1 MSTLYREHC
10 PAPNHGYDVSGNEI
24 RSIPRC
30 SFCGKSARN
39 VKTLVAGQGDSGVQI
54 CNACVTLCKGIV
66 DDGPVAT
73 EPTAT
78 FADMRPKAIREYLDL
93 HIIGQSRAKIG
104 LSVGVYNHFK
114 RIRDNA
120 LEDDDLDD
128 ATELSKGNILM
139 IGPTG
144 TGKTHIART
153 IAQKLGV
160 PFTIADATTLTEAGY
175 VGEDVESIVKNLWL
189 AANKDA
195 DLASQGIV
203 CVDEV
208 DKIARAGASAGS
220 VRDVG
225 GEGVQQ
231 ALLKI
236 VEGQVVTFQPDGA
249 RGRPQAEPIEVDTKN
264 VLFICCGAFVGLED
278 IVQRRLSH
286 TQIGFGAT
294 TKKAP
299 LTRSEILQRVR
310 GEDLVQF
317 GLIPEF
323 VGRVPVVVSLDE
335 LTERDLVEI
344 LWKPKNAI
352 VKQYQRLL
360 ELQGVKLRF
369 ETDAL
374 DAIVKRALE
383 RKSGARGLRAI
394 VEDVMLEVMYELPSL
409 KTIGECVITAASV
422 NEGARPLLLPKT
434 TDAA

>member
-1 MSTLYREHC
+1 MKNL
-10 PAPNHGYDVSGNEI
+10 I
-24 RSIPRC
+24 
-30 SFCGKSARN
+30 
-39 VKTLVAGQGDSGVQI
+39 AGQGQANVQI

-66 DDGPVAT
+66 DDVPAVDA
-73 EPTAT
+73 PTAT
-78 FADMRPKAIREYLDL
+78 FADMRPKAIREYLDE
-93 HIIGQSRAKIG
+93 HIIGQDKAKVG
-104 LSVGVYNHFK
+104 LSVAVYNHFK
-114 RIRDNA
+114 RIRDNENDDVDE
-120 LEDDDLDD
+120 EDD
-128 ATELSKGNILM
+128 TELSKGNVLM

-144 TGKTHIART
+144 TGKTLFART
-153 IAQKLGV
+153 IAKKLGV
-160 PFTIADATTLTEAGY
+160 PFTIADATTLTQAGY

-195 DLASQGIV
+195 ALASQGIV

-208 DKIARAGASAGS
+208 DKIARASSASGS

-249 RGRPQAEPIEVDTKN
+249 RRQPQAETVDVDTKN

-278 IVQRRLSH
+278 IVQRRLAH
-286 TQIGFGAT
+286 AQIGFGGTARKET
-294 TKKAP
+294 
-299 LTRSEILQRVR
+299 LTRSQILQRVR

-323 VGRVPVVVSLDE
+323 VGRVPVIITLDE
-335 LTERDLVEI
+335 LSERDLVEI

-369 ETDAL
+369 ESDAL
-374 DAIVKRALE
+374 DAIVTRALE
-383 RKSGARGLRAI
+383 RKSGARGLRSI
-394 VEDVMLEVMYELPSL
+394 VEDVMLDVMYELPSL
-409 KTIGECVITAASV
+409 EHVGECVITAASV
-422 NEGARPLLLPKT
+422 NEGAKPLLLPKS